1 MDGINVFRWF
11 PNRMPS
17 CGILSRMTETESP
30 ETEARW
36 VQAARRGDQ
45 LAFRRL
51 VETHARPLHR
61 VCQRL
66 LGDAASAEDALQ
78 DAFINAWR
86 GLDRFDGR
94 SAFGSWLRRIAVN
107 AALGQLRQRRIE
119 VPLEAEDD
127 EGAISLFPDSGEDP
141 FEHASGHQFG
151 QRLGVVLQGLSGA
164 ERCAFVLRHF
174 EQYPLEDIAGE
185 LGCNVNAC
193 KQTVFRAVRKLRVA
207 LSPARSET

>member
-1 MDGINVFRWF
+1 
-11 PNRMPS
+11 MPPG
-17 CGILSRMTETESP
+17 GILGSMIDTEVQ
-30 ETEARW
+30 W

-45 LAFRRL
+45 IAFRRL

-66 LGDAASAEDALQ
+66 LGDSASAEDALQ
-78 DAFINAWR
+78 DAFLNAWR

-94 SAFGSWLRRIAVN
+94 SPFGAWLRRIAVN

-119 VPLEAEDD
+119 IALDANGEDGN
-127 EGAISLFPDSGEDP
+127 ETLQLPDSNEDP
-141 FEHASGHQFG
+141 FERASAQQFG
-151 QRLGVVLQGLSGA
+151 QRLTTVLESLSGA

-174 EQYPLEDIAGE
+174 EQYALEEIAGE

-193 KQTVFRAVRKLRVA
+193 KQTVFRAVRKLRAA
-207 LSPARSET
+207 LGPVRSES

>member
-1 MDGINVFRWF
+1 MTDPESQWVF
-11 PNRMPS
+11 
-17 CGILSRMTETESP
+17 
-30 ETEARW
+30 
-36 VQAARRGDQ
+36 AARRGDQ
-45 LAFRRL
+45 IAFRRL

-66 LGDAASAEDALQ
+66 LGDAAAAEDALQ

-86 GLDRFDGR
+86 GLEGFDGR
-94 SAFGSWLRRIAVN
+94 SPFGPWMRRIAVN

-119 VPLEAEDD
+119 VPIDVENE
-127 EGAISLFPDSGEDP
+127 EGESLQLPAAGEDP
-141 FEHASGHQFG
+141 FEHASSHQFG
-151 QRLGVVLQGLSGA
+151 QRLGAVLQSLSGA

-174 EQYPLEDIAGE
+174 EQYPLEEIAGE

-193 KQTVFRAVRKLRVA
+193 KQTVFRAVRKLRTA

>member
-1 MDGINVFRWF
+1 MASR
-11 PNRMPS
+11 
-17 CGILSRMTETESP
+17 GILGGMTESQSP

-36 VQAARRGDQ
+36 VNAARRGDPV
-45 LAFRRL
+45 AFRHL
-51 VETHARPLHR
+51 VEIHARPLHR

-66 LGDAASAEDALQ
+66 LGDAAAAEDALQ

-86 GLDRFDGR
+86 GLERFDGR

-119 VPLEAEDD
+119 VPLESESE
-127 EGAISLFPDSGEDP
+127 EGDASFFTDRQEDP
-141 FEHASGHQFG
+141 FEHASGHEFG
-151 QRLGVVLQGLSGA
+151 QRLGVVLQGLSRA

-193 KQTVFRAVRKLRVA
+193 KQTVFRAVRKLRAA
-207 LSPARSET
+207 LSPVRSEP

>member
-1 MDGINVFRWF
+1 MASR
-11 PNRMPS
+11 
-17 CGILSRMTETESP
+17 GILGGMTESQSP

-36 VQAARRGDQ
+36 VNAARRGDPV
-45 LAFRRL
+45 AFRRL

-66 LGDAASAEDALQ
+66 LGDAAAAEDALQ

-86 GLDRFDGR
+86 GLERFDGR

-119 VPLEAEDD
+119 VPLESESE
-127 EGAISLFPDSGEDP
+127 EGDASFFTDRQEDP
-141 FEHASGHQFG
+141 FEHASGHEFG
-151 QRLGVVLQGLSGA
+151 QRLGIVLQGLSRA

-193 KQTVFRAVRKLRVA
+193 KQTVFRAVRKLRAA
-207 LSPARSET
+207 LSPVRSEP